1 MSISPIGGIQMSIKY
16 SEVGFRAF
24 YHNFIAVPMKDSLK
38 SVLQDFPG
46 EDKANYI
53 LTYGYIDHI
62 VGFTLEVLAAAFR
75 DDKGFAFEVGNKE
88 ISSKVRIG
96 NVMNDE
102 CFYFDDED
110 GSLYKRYAD
119 KVDMLKSYSAGDEV
133 EESRSMDFLDGSRSP
148 EYPDDVLVYLLKD
161 GNKPEGC
168 WVRIEGLADHEI
180 IGTLLNEPDQNFD
193 YHEGETIAF
202 YAQQTEDKEIVLC
215 SNMNPSTKIAAE
227 DLEDG
232 TMLEAAIHTFNEER
246 TEEHLLDIMEILRDS
261 YVWIP
266 CNAVISDADQA
277 RLLAML
283 EEKEDGI
290 IGEEF
295 VTHGETRL
303 IPDILQNGDNFFFP
317 VFSNEEAMGEY
328 GNEFSKV
335 QEHFLEALVLAK
347 NNEKDLVG
355 IVINAFSEPYV
366 LEKEI
371 WDLVEKMKSRIQ

>member
-1 MSISPIGGIQMSIKY
+1 MRITKSILALMAATMTFAACSNDEKITESTPKTVALTVKLPEFGGAS
-16 SEVGFRAF
+16 SRA
-24 YHNFIAVPMKDSLK
+24 
-38 SVLQDFPG
+38 
-46 EDKANYI
+46 
-53 LTYGYIDHI
+53 IDPE
-62 VGFTLEVLAAAFR
+62 TTT
-75 DDKGFAFEVGNKE
+75 GNKVTINGPVKIIARVSQGGAITNT
-88 ISSKVRIG
+88 ISENITA
-96 NVMNDE
+96 
-102 CFYFDDED
+102 
-110 GSLYKRYAD
+110 GSMSTITVSGA
-119 KVDMLKSYSAGDEV
+119 AQWIEV

-202 YAQQTEDKEIVLC
+202 YAQQTEDKEIVLY

-328 GNEFSKV
+328 GKSFSKV
-335 QEHFLEALVLAK
+335 QKHFLEALVLAK
-347 NNEKDLVG
+347 NNEKDLAG

-371 WDLVEKMKSRIQ
+371 WALVEKMKSRIQ

>member
-133 EESRSMDFLDGSRSP
+133 EKSRSMDFLDGSRSP
-148 EYPDDVLVYLLKD
+148 EYPDDVLVYLLRD

-168 WVRIEGLADHEI
+168 WVRIEGLAEHEI

-193 YHEGETIAF
+193 YHEGEKIAF
-202 YAQQTEDKEIVLC
+202 YVHQTEDKEIVLC
-215 SNMNPSTKIAAE
+215 SNMNPSTKITAE

-232 TMLEAAIHTFNEER
+232 TMLEAVIHTFIEEP
-246 TEEHLLDIMEILRDS
+246 TEDHLLNIMEILRDS

-266 CNAVISDADQA
+266 CNAVMSDADQA

-328 GNEFSKV
+328 GKGFSKV
-335 QEHFLEALVLAK
+335 QKHFLEALVIAK
-347 NNEKDLVG
+347 NNEKDLAG

-366 LEKEI
+366 LDKEI

>member
-1 MSISPIGGIQMSIKY
+1 MSIKY

-148 EYPDDVLVYLLKD
+148 EYPDDVLVYLL
-161 GNKPEGC
+161 
-168 WVRIEGLADHEI
+168 
-180 IGTLLNEPDQNFD
+180 
-193 YHEGETIAF
+193 
-202 YAQQTEDKEIVLC
+202 
-215 SNMNPSTKIAAE
+215 
-227 DLEDG
+227 
-232 TMLEAAIHTFNEER
+232 
-246 TEEHLLDIMEILRDS
+246 
-261 YVWIP
+261 
-266 CNAVISDADQA
+266 
-277 RLLAML
+277 
-283 EEKEDGI
+283 
-290 IGEEF
+290 
-295 VTHGETRL
+295 
-303 IPDILQNGDNFFFP
+303 
-317 VFSNEEAMGEY
+317 
-328 GNEFSKV
+328 
-335 QEHFLEALVLAK
+335 
-347 NNEKDLVG
+347 
-355 IVINAFSEPYV
+355 
-366 LEKEI
+366 
-371 WDLVEKMKSRIQ
+371 